1 MSISSQDVN
10 VEGRIVMG
18 HPIKRFPKTDNMDRP
33 VLMADNVTPVTQVYF
48 SLAVPKGQETDWK
61 QTPWGQTIHSIGM
74 TAYKDM
80 TNRHDFSWK
89 VEDGDSNIPNKKGRK
104 NCDTVGHQGH
114 WILKCTTQ
122 LDVPVYPAGKYSP
135 FDRITG
141 ENDVHTGDYYMVCI
155 NVADNTDK
163 NGQPSQ
169 SPGVYLNP
177 RGVVYLRKGEQIVG
191 ENQFDAASVF
201 GAMNLQGQAPT
212 VQTPP
217 AATPP
222 AATPPA
228 ATPPAAVTPAH
239 DLVQPGAN
247 VTPPPALPTPP
258 AVEPV
263 EVRYDVQGTVFTKS
277 QLVAA
282 GYTDAHFATM
292 KAV

>member
-1 MSISSQDVN
+1 MSITSQDVN

-18 HPIKRFPKTDNMDRP
+18 HPIKRFAKTDNTDKP

-61 QTPWGQTIHSIGM
+61 QTPWGQTIHSIGL

-89 VEDGDSNIPNKKGRK
+89 VEDGDSQIPNKKGRK
-104 NCDTVGHQGH
+104 NCDTEGHKGH
-114 WILKCTTQ
+114 WIIKCTTQ
-122 LDVPVYPAGKYSP
+122 LDVPVYPVGKYTP

-163 NGQPSQ
+163 NGQPAQ

-177 RGVVYLRKGEQIVG
+177 RGVVYLRKGEQIIG

-201 GAMNLQGQAPT
+201 GGMNLQGQQPQQAP
-212 VQTPP
+212 Q

-222 AATPPA
+222 PVIQQAPI
-228 ATPPAAVTPAH
+228 TPAH

-247 VTPPPALPTPP
+247 VTPPPALPTTPPP
-258 AVEPV
+258 APVEPSYNV
-263 EVRYDVQGTVFTKS
+263 SGTVYTKS
-277 QLVAA
+277 QLVTA

-292 KAV
+292 TPVA